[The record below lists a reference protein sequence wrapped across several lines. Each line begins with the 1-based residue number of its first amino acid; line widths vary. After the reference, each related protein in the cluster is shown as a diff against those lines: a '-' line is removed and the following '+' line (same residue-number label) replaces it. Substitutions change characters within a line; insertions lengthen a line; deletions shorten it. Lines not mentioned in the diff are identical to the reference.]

1 MKLDRYFSFDIIFIA
16 IIHIA
21 GIIGIRLFPELFLKT
36 SFISIVIPLS
46 IYLYRIRP
54 NKKDSILMAL
64 VYILAFFSE
73 WIGGCFG
80 WLFGDYSYG
89 DSLGFKLDGVPL
101 IMGANWLLLCLV
113 SRDVVSKFFTNT
125 PLIIIFSSFLMVLL
139 DLLIEQ
145 FALELDFWSWENNI
159 IPFSNYLD
167 WFLIA
172 LLNQTIFSFLDYKKD
187 MFSWSLGYIII
198 LVLFFFSF
206 YLL

>member
-1 MKLDRYFSFDIIFIA
+1 
-16 IIHIA
+16 
-21 GIIGIRLFPELFLKT
+21 
-36 SFISIVIPLS
+36 
-46 IYLYRIRP
+46 
-54 NKKDSILMAL
+54 
-64 VYILAFFSE
+64 
-73 WIGGCFG
+73 
-80 WLFGDYSYG
+80 
-89 DSLGFKLDGVPL
+89 
-101 IMGANWLLLCLV
+101 
-113 SRDVVSKFFTNT
+113 
-125 PLIIIFSSFLMVLL
+125 MVLL